1 MIQKDQL
8 IGMTDRALAIFL
20 TVFLGWLVKRGYLGE
35 SEAAA
40 LLPAVV
46 LLPSLAW
53 GWYTNRD
60 IALLKSASNVPGT
73 TVVTTE
79 EMANSTPEKNIVA
92 SKAPQPKEAV
102 EEAKIDKAIESIKK
116 PVEITS

>member
-20 TVFLGWLVKRGYLGE
+20 TVFLGFLVKRGYLGE

-46 LLPSLAW
+46 LLPSLLW
-53 GWYTNRD
+53 GWYVNRD
-60 IALLKSASNVPGT
+60 IALLQSASNVKGT
-73 TVVTTE
+73 GGVTTP
-79 EMANSTPEKNIVA
+79 ALATATPNEKNIISNEA
-92 SKAPQPKEAV
+92 SKEKITAAVEKAVEAPKPKE
-102 EEAKIDKAIESIKK
+102 
-116 PVEITS
+116 